1 MLETNAKKNTIKNI
15 VFDFGDIFIDLDKLA
30 SMRLI
35 HEEFPEFTLNQ
46 DIINTNNEYEKGI
59 ISTTNF
65 IESYKKSLPN
75 ISDERLKDIWNA
87 IILKIPTHRLAFI
100 EELSQKGNY
109 ELFLLSNTNELHI
122 EQVIKNN
129 GLKSYHRFKNCFNK
143 FYLSHEIKFRKPNRD
158 IFEFVLNDNNI
169 IPGETLFIDDTLE
182 HINTAKQ
189 MGFHTWNL
197 IPGKE
202 DITELFSKDYPFKD

>member
-65 IESYKKSLPN
+65 IESYKKISL
-75 ISDERLKDIWNA
+75 L
-87 IILKIPTHRLAFI
+87 
-100 EELSQKGNY
+100 NY
-109 ELFLLSNTNELHI
+109 FL
-122 EQVIKNN
+122 
-129 GLKSYHRFKNCFNK
+129 
-143 FYLSHEIKFRKPNRD
+143 
-158 IFEFVLNDNNI
+158 
-169 IPGETLFIDDTLE
+169 
-182 HINTAKQ
+182 
-189 MGFHTWNL
+189 
-197 IPGKE
+197 
-202 DITELFSKDYPFKD
+202 